1 MLKKMNVTVEI
12 VVEEDVSESDIKENI
27 NNLGYL
33 SEKDVKFVDCEM
45 VGWD

>member
-12 VVEEDVSESDIKENI
+12 VVEENVDEQDIKDNI

-33 SEKDVKFVDCEM
+33 SEKGIEYVDSEF

>member
-12 VVEEDVSESDIKENI
+12 VVEENIDEQDIKDNI
-27 NNLGYL
+27 DNLSYL
-33 SEKDVKFVDCEM
+33 SEKSVKFVDSEF

>member
-12 VVEEDVSESDIKENI
+12 VVEEDIDQQDIKDNI

-33 SEKDVKFVDCEM
+33 SEKGVKYVDSEF

>member
-12 VVEEDVSESDIKENI
+12 VVEENIDEQDIKDNI
-27 NNLGYL
+27 DNIGYL
-33 SEKDVKFVDCEM
+33 SEKGVKYVNSEF

>member
-1 MLKKMNVTVEI
+1 MLKKVNVTVEI
-12 VVEEDVSESDIKENI
+12 VVDEVIDEQDIKDNI

-33 SEKDVKFVDCEM
+33 SEKDVKYIDSEF

>member
-1 MLKKMNVTVEI
+1 MNVTVEI
-12 VVEEDVSESDIKENI
+12 VVEEDIDQQDIKDNI

-33 SEKDVKFVDCEM
+33 SEKGVKYVDSEF

>member
-12 VVEEDVSESDIKENI
+12 VVEEDIDQQEIKDNVD
-27 NNLGYL
+27 NLSYL
-33 SEKDVKFVDCEM
+33 SEKSVKYVDSEF